1 MPPRSRGW
9 TSPTYRTLDALL
21 AFWCVFWVVVGV
33 LTGRAVWRL
42 TELGDTLER
51 SGVAIDE
58 AGQALEGLG
67 ELPVVGDTTGEV
79 GGEVRA
85 RAQDVVAS
93 ARQARDDVQRL
104 AFLLGGAV
112 ALLPTAPLLAVY
124 LPGRL
129 RFGRD
134 VADVRRAAASE
145 PAEAVDAWL
154 AHRALVHLPLEALRR
169 ATPTPL
175 ADAREGR
182 YADLAGAELARL
194 GLRRSA
200 PDRTPRP

>member
-1 MPPRSRGW
+1 MPSRSRGW

-42 TELGDTLER
+42 TDLGDTLER
-51 SGVAIDE
+51 SGQAIDE
-58 AGQALEGLG
+58 AGQALQGLG

-85 RAQDVVAS
+85 RAQDVIAS

-134 VADVRRAAASE
+134 VADVRRAAAAE

-154 AHRALVHLPLEALRR
+154 AQRALVHLPLETLRR

-182 YADLAGAELARL
+182 YADLAAAELARL

-200 PDRTPRP
+200 PERTRP